1 MRPLE
6 VVLWSHP
13 FTVHV
18 VNRSNRIRK
27 TTQGFKRVDG
37 KNPFVILARVTV
49 KEGMVNDYLAIAAE
63 ADRAVKET
71 EEGMLFH
78 NFDVDP
84 DDPNKFVWTEI
95 YRKSEDFLFHADNPP
110 VQEYVQKHSELATHF
125 SIEIYGNVS
134 QAVIEKINFLEISLK
149 YFATTAVGFVRSERF
164 S

>member
-1 MRPLE
+1 M
-6 VVLWSHP
+6 
-13 FTVHV
+13 
-18 VNRSNRIRK
+18 
-27 TTQGFKRVDG
+27 VDG
-37 KNPFVILARVTV
+37 KNPFIILARVTV

-110 VQEYVQKHSELATHF
+110 VQEYEQKHSELATHF

-134 QAVIEKINFLEISLK
+134 QAVIEKINFLEIPLK

>member
-1 MRPLE
+1 M
-6 VVLWSHP
+6 
-13 FTVHV
+13 
-18 VNRSNRIRK
+18 
-27 TTQGFKRVDG
+27 VDG
-37 KNPFVILARVTV
+37 KNPFIILARVTV

-71 EEGMLFH
+71 EEGMLLH

-84 DDPNKFVWTEI
+84 DD
-95 YRKSEDFLFHADNPP
+95 PP

-134 QAVIEKINFLEISLK
+134 QAVIEKINFLEIPLK